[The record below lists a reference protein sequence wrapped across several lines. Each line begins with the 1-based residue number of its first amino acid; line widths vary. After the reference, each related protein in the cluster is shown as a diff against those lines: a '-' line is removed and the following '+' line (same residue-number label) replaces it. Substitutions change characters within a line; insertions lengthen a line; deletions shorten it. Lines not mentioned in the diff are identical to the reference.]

1 MSVYSIPVRTLSFEE
16 LSGVILVFGVSVV
29 GVAVGDGEGMASMV
43 DLVLN
48 GVVSVTQSVKIYQV
62 LNSPAL

>member
-1 MSVYSIPVRTLSFEE
+1 MTDTLFFGE

-43 DLVLN
+43 DLVLD
-48 GVVSVTQSVKIYQV
+48 GVVSVTQSVQRYQV
-62 LNSPAL
+62 LNRPAL